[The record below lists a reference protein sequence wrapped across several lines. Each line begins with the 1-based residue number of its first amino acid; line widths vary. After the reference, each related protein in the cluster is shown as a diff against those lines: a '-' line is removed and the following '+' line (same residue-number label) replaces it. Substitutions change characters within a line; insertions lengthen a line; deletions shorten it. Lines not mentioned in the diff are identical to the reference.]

1 MVQRPDVRYVRS
13 SDVFLAYHEL
23 GQGPLDLVFVP
34 EFWNSIEIQ
43 WEEPSYAA
51 FLRGLASLGRLICF
65 DQRGTGLSD
74 PVGLDRL
81 PTLEVWMDDVRAVME
96 AVRSRRAVLITSGFG
111 GLLGMTFAATYPEKV
126 HALVMLHATARYASA
141 PDYPYGTSPEFED
154 RVRRETEDGWG
165 RGAFL
170 DVVAPSRQHDDAF
183 RDWWAR
189 YQRLG
194 NSPGTQ
200 LRQRRMLLE
209 LDVRPIL
216 PSVRVPSLVIHRTG
230 NRLVPVEQGRYLAA
244 HLPGAR
250 LREIPGDDYFLWT
263 DATETV
269 LDELRSFLGGSP
281 TDADQDRTLAT
292 VMFTDIVGSTE
303 RVAEIGDRAWR
314 ELLAAFRSTI
324 RFELTRFRGIEI
336 DTAGDGFLARFD
348 GPARAIRCA
357 AAIAE
362 ATAALGV
369 QVRTGLHTGE
379 VEAIGQQVSGLA
391 VHIGSRVAGVAGPN
405 EVLVSST
412 VKDLVAGSGIGFEDR
427 GDHELKGVPD
437 RWRLFAVVRPLDGPG
452 AAGAA

>member
-1 MVQRPDVRYVRS
+1 
-13 SDVFLAYHEL
+13 
-23 GQGPLDLVFVP
+23 
-34 EFWNSIEIQ
+34 
-43 WEEPSYAA
+43 
-51 FLRGLASLGRLICF
+51 
-65 DQRGTGLSD
+65 
-74 PVGLDRL
+74 
-81 PTLEVWMDDVRAVME
+81 
-96 AVRSRRAVLITSGFG
+96 
-111 GLLGMTFAATYPEKV
+111 
-126 HALVMLHATARYASA
+126 
-141 PDYPYGTSPEFED
+141 
-154 RVRRETEDGWG
+154 
-165 RGAFL
+165 
-170 DVVAPSRQHDDAF
+170 
-183 RDWWAR
+183 
-189 YQRLG
+189 
-194 NSPGTQ
+194 
-200 LRQRRMLLE
+200 
-209 LDVRPIL
+209 
-216 PSVRVPSLVIHRTG
+216 VPSLVIHRTG